1 MADVSVKMGVSGI
14 SQFKQ
19 GMKDAQSSVKT
30 LNEALKLNENQ
41 LKLNGDKEQYL
52 QNKTALLKKAIAEQT
67 NAVKQGAA
75 ALQAMTKNG
84 VDPASK
90 AYQDMERSVYKAQNE
105 LVDLQVQ
112 LQQVGDESQNTAE
125 KTDQLANSLG
135 GLNKKVSLEQVIGGI
150 DKITTGLENAGKK
163 AIQLGETIWTNV
175 MDAAKWADDSMTMAL
190 MYGIDMDTYLRVEK
204 LVQNGLDTSV
214 DAILKS
220 QTKLK
225 RGIGSGSDS
234 IMQTMKEL
242 GLTMQMVNIYG
253 EHFEQLATYDPT
265 EMFWRAGQAIME
277 LGDEYEQEAKA
288 QELFGKSWR
297 ELIPLFTQYHSQEE
311 FSKALEDVNVVSEEE
326 VSVLADLNDKV
337 SKLKGNFD
345 TLETKVMAGLAP
357 ALTAGAEAI
366 STLLDKVLQYLDT
379 PEGKQMLDDMS
390 TAVSGLFTDLSNI
403 DPEQVVAGFTGV
415 FDTVVGGLQ
424 WLTENKDAVI
434 HGMEAIV
441 AGWGALKLTGGVL
454 TLAKLIDGIKG
465 LTMTGAADGAAAGAA
480 WGGEFASAVLKA
492 APWLVGLYTMLNP
505 AETGN
510 NDLFA
515 NGKLTPEGWADVYEN
530 PDSWIHETALEVGE
544 LFGDLGNI
552 LNDANAINAMA
563 RYRNGGTLEAM
574 IAELQALG
582 YVLKVAEELP
592 VAETSGG
599 GTLGRAEGPIIHKRR
614 NGETVIDHT
623 DYEGPLMVIEPVAPM
638 DLAERMGPITKDARK
653 QLQTIIEDLN
663 EEETAALFDPLV
675 LPAEVEVPEDSAE
688 KIAEDVG
695 TVTIPGRVIVED
707 MSDEEMEA
715 LFGSHANG
723 LWSVPFDGYM
733 AMLHKGERVMPAREV
748 ASRSFSS
755 NLYVESM
762 YMNNGTDANG
772 LAAAMAA
779 AQKRTMAGFGS

>member
-1 MADVSVKMGVSGI
+1 MAVNLKLGVDMAGFRNGIANANAQLKTFDAQMKLAESTFKATGKAEEALTTKTNALNGKLSTQKQMVQQYTTVLKAMKDNGVSPLSKEYQQLETQLLKVQAGMMDTEAALNDLNTTQLEAASSADKLVQNVNGI
-14 SQFKQ
+14 GKKISLDQVIS
-19 GMKDAQSSVKT
+19 GIGT
-30 LNEALKLNENQ
+30 IT
-41 LKLNGDKEQYL
+41 NGLE
-52 QNKTALLKKAIAEQT
+52 TAAKKAI
-67 NAVKQGAA
+67 
-75 ALQAMTKNG
+75 
-84 VDPASK
+84 
-90 AYQDMERSVYKAQNE
+90 
-105 LVDLQVQ
+105 
-112 LQQVGDESQNTAE
+112 
-125 KTDQLANSLG
+125 SLG
-135 GLNKKVSLEQVIGGI
+135 E
-150 DKITTGLENAGKK
+150 A
-163 AIQLGETIWTNV
+163 IWTNV
-175 MDAAKWADDSMTMAL
+175 MDSAKWADDAQTMAM

-225 RGIGSGSDS
+225 KGIGSGSDS

-242 GLTMQMVNIYG
+242 GLTMRMVNIYG

-403 DPEQVVAGFTGV
+403 DPEQVVEGFTGV
-415 FDTVVGGLQ
+415 FDKIIGGMK
-424 WLTENKDAVI
+424 WLDENKGILGQALI
-434 HGMEAIV
+434 GIV
-441 AGWGALKLTGGVL
+441 GTWGTAKILGGALEVVKLVEGL
-454 TLAKLIDGIKG
+454 KG
-465 LTMTGAADGAAAGAA
+465 LTTLDAADGTAAGAA
-480 WGGEFASAVLKA
+480 WGGAFANAVLAA

-515 NGKLTPEGWADVYEN
+515 NGQLTPEGWADVYEN

-599 GTLGRAEGPIIHKRR
+599 GTLGLAEGPIIHKRR
-614 NGETVIDHT
+614 NGETVIDHI
-623 DYEGPLMVIEPVAPM
+623 DYDGPLMTIEPVRQM

-675 LPAEVEVPEDSAE
+675 LPAEVEVPDDSAE
-688 KIAEDVG
+688 KIAEDIG

-707 MSDEEMEA
+707 VSDEEMAA

-723 LWSVPFDGYM
+723 LWSVPRDNYL

-779 AQKRTMAGFGS
+779 AQKRTMTGFGS